1 MRVSPLFLVL
11 FFALPRG
18 FASPAF
24 TDPAP
29 DPTVAPPA
37 PPSAQRSGLYLQNFD
52 RSVRPQDDLY
62 RFVNGTWLRETQIPA
77 DRAEYGIFTQ
87 IDEVVERQ
95 LRAIAEESA
104 ADAAA
109 SGERRLLG
117 NFYASFM
124 DEAAIEAAG
133 VTPLRPEL
141 ARIEAVR
148 TPEDVLRYFARAE
161 QLGIRNPLD
170 PEIFADAKRP
180 DVNVVW
186 VEQFG
191 LALPERDYYLKDD
204 ERLAP
209 IRTKYVVYVGELLA
223 SIGHPD
229 PEGAAQRVMALETRL
244 ARAAS
249 TPVELRD
256 LTRIYNPFDLA
267 AARKAT
273 PGLDWPIYLSALGL
287 PEDAPLVLRQPQ
299 FFTELGAALQD
310 VPLTTWQDYLRVRL
324 LDSSAPYLANAL
336 AKKHFAFHGTA
347 ISGTP
352 EMKPRWK
359 RALAEMELSIGDLLG
374 KVYVARHFP
383 PESKQRIDELVA
395 NFLRAYDESIDELE
409 WMTPSTRREAH
420 AKVAALS
427 VKVGYPEVWKTYP
440 GLEIRRDDLL
450 GNVHRARASAF
461 ERDRA
466 KLGQPVDRRE
476 WVLTPQTVNAYYNPL
491 VNEIVFPAAILQP
504 PFFDPTADDAV
515 NYGAIGG
522 VIGHEISH
530 GFDDQGRKF
539 DATGAM
545 RDWWTPEDNQR
556 FHALADRL
564 VAQYSA
570 VSPLPGLHVNGRLT
584 LGENIADVS
593 GLAVAHKAYRIAL
606 DGQAAPELDGFT
618 GDQRFFMG
626 WAQIWARK
634 YREDELRRR
643 LGVSPHSPNEYRVN
657 VALPNLPA
665 FAEAFGIKP
674 GDRLYLP
681 PEQAVRIW

>member
-1 MRVSPLFLVL
+1 MRDAPLFLVL
-11 FFALPRG
+11 FFALAG
-18 FASPAF
+18 CGASPAVP
-24 TDPAP
+24 DPAP
-29 DPTVAPPA
+29 EPAVALPA
-37 PPSAQRSGLYLQNFD
+37 SPSPARSGLYLQNFD

-62 RFVNGTWLRETQIPA
+62 RFVNGTWLRDTAIPA
-77 DRAEYGIFTQ
+77 DRAEFGAFSKLAE
-87 IDEVVERQ
+87 DVERQ
-95 LRAIAEESA
+95 LRVIAEEAA
-104 ADAAA
+104 ADPTAT
-109 SGERRLLG
+109 GERRLLG
-117 NFYASFM
+117 DFYTSFL

-133 VTPLRPEL
+133 VTPLRNEL
-141 ARIEAVR
+141 ERIAALR
-148 TPEDVLRYFARAE
+148 TPDDVLAYFARGE

-186 VEQFG
+186 IEQYG

-204 ERLAP
+204 ARLAEV
-209 IRTKYVVYVGELLA
+209 RSKYVVYVGELLTTLD
-223 SIGHPD
+223 HPD
-229 PEGAAQRVMALETRL
+229 PQAAAQQVMALETRL
-244 ARAAS
+244 ARAAAS
-249 TPVELRD
+249 PVELRD
-256 LTRIYNPFDLA
+256 LAMIYNPFDLKGA
-267 AARKAT
+267 LKAT
-273 PGLDWPIYLSALGL
+273 PGLDWAHYLSALGL

-299 FFTELGAALQD
+299 YFTELGSALHE
-310 VPLTTWQDYLRVRL
+310 VPLATWQDYLRVRL
-324 LDSSAPYLANAL
+324 LDSSAPYLASAL

-352 EMKPRWK
+352 DMKPRWK
-359 RALAEMELSIGDLLG
+359 LALAEAELSIGDLLG

-383 PESKQRIDELVA
+383 PESKQRIDALVA
-395 NFLRAYDESIDELE
+395 NFLRAFDESIDELE

-420 AKVAALS
+420 AKVAALT
-427 VKVGYPEVWKTYP
+427 VKVGYPQVWKTYP

-450 GNVHRARASAF
+450 GNVQRARMSAF

-504 PFFDPTADDAV
+504 PFFDPQADDAV

-545 RDWWTPEDNQR
+545 RDWWTAEDNQR

-564 VAQYSA
+564 IAQYSA
-570 VSPLPGLHVNGRLT
+570 VSPLPGIHVNGQLT

-593 GLAVAHKAYRIAL
+593 GLAVAHRAYRIAL
-606 DGQAAPELDGFT
+606 DGQAPPELDGFT
-618 GDQRFFMG
+618 GDQRFFIG

-665 FAEAFGIKP
+665 FAEAFGVKP
-674 GDRLYLP
+674 GDRLYRP
-681 PEQAVRIW
+681 PEQTVRIW